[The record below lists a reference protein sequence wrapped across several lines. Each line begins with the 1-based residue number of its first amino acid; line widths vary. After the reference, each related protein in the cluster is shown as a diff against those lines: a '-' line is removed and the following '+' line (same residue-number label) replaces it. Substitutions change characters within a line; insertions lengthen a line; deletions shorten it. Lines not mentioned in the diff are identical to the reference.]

1 MSTIH
6 PHSPFSAPIT
16 ILSYIA
22 ESDVV
27 YAPNCNHAESRHRR
41 IWQYFSTGGVFKARI
56 KACRSIQKEMERFA
70 EHCDDSA
77 TPESPYL
84 GVKLYF
90 EYRIN
95 EGRKRK
101 KDKVHRFYLLD
112 VNLMFSIPPL
122 INMVLN
128 IILGMILT
136 AILMKRKKFLKLFA
150 FRLTILELLI
160 IMDYFI

>member
-1 MSTIH
+1 
-6 PHSPFSAPIT
+6 
-16 ILSYIA
+16 
-22 ESDVV
+22 
-27 YAPNCNHAESRHRR
+27 
-41 IWQYFSTGGVFKARI
+41 
-56 KACRSIQKEMERFA
+56 MERFA